1 MANSDF
7 LIRAKA
13 DTKNY
18 DANLAKAKQQLDNF
32 AKANMSAG
40 GVMKQMSSQLVSAA
54 AKFASFGAAVAG
66 SMKLVKD
73 AFNASE
79 ASVDEW
85 GRTLEATKSVYEGF
99 LNAINNGD
107 ISGYLGRIDEIV
119 KAAKE
124 AYNELDK
131 LGSMKTIQAPQIS
144 GQQLENE
151 RIRMMI
157 QTRRYIAPQDGR
169 GATPG
174 MKNGQ
179 LLTDEQVRIL
189 EKQLQGGMQ
198 KLTTLVGNEIQ
209 QSNSAISAMYDRQ
222 AIEAGLSKKEFL
234 KGTSSWEEFSK
245 RAEGA
250 KRYREVESEKA
261 YIRSLI
267 NSGHS
272 ISASQSA
279 LLKAPNPN
287 AEFKGWDVF
296 RVDGERYAALVQLI
310 QERDQQISQVYS
322 TQSQAFRAINRAEG
336 ITSRVGKGGKGGS
349 GGGGGTETVI
359 PADGSIAAQEA
370 EVSRLTDLWK
380 NATDQAGRDGYLKQL
395 NDAKAV
401 LDEMLGK
408 TKEIKAV
415 EMSRGFAGLSEASLS
430 AWTNSIKEQLDNAEI
445 GSTLYQSLTAELA
458 DANALGNLI
467 KTAIE
472 NGIDLSEGELSSMM
486 ESLWADLLNPEGIS
500 DDSLNKLVE
509 RINEYM
515 KEHPISLDLKTGTVS
530 TDNSNSKESTRET
543 YATDSFG
550 KISSGINS
558 MVSSMEQLGV
568 EIPTGLKEVLG
579 GINAITSILTTIT
592 AIMEAI
598 EAIQS
603 ATSFFP
609 FFAKSGIVPH
619 AAKGFLIPGNDYSDR
634 TPILAQS
641 GELIL
646 NRAAQGNIA
655 SQLQGAQRASTGG
668 TPYVNGEQIYLG
680 LTNYLRRSGKGE
692 LLTARQ

>member
-40 GVMKQMSSQLVSAA
+40 GIMKQMSSLLVSTA
-54 AKFASFGAAVAG
+54 AKYASFGAAISAIKGAINVMVSAL
-66 SMKLVKD
+66 MT
-73 AFNASE
+73 SE
-79 ASVDEW
+79 TNVDEW
-85 GRTLEATKSVYEGF
+85 GRTVEASKSVYQSFLQSLNTGDYSGF
-99 LNAINNGD
+99 FSRIND
-107 ISGYLGRIDEIV
+107 VIA
-119 KAAKE
+119 KAKE
-124 AYNELDK
+124 AYNALDELQTRGGIISSERLRLQARQTELKAIIRREGKDSESGKAAQAELRALEPKITKAYKSEADLNYQSFKELVDEK
-131 LGSMKTIQAPQIS
+131 LGEAGINLNKKSYDYLMRSFSDDSVYLNLKKNAKGKLYTSSGVDLRNTEQKLLDLFTDEWRKENKTYLDAS
-144 GQQLENE
+144 FTARGAAASSLLSDA
-151 RIRMMI
+151 
-157 QTRRYIAPQDGR
+157 RYIK
-169 GATPG
+169 GAT
-174 MKNGQ
+174 
-179 LLTDEQVRIL
+179 
-189 EKQLQGGMQ
+189 
-198 KLTTLVGNEIQ
+198 
-209 QSNSAISAMYDRQ
+209 S
-222 AIEAGLSKKEFL
+222 
-234 KGTSSWEEFSK
+234 GT
-245 RAEGA
+245 G
-250 KRYREVESEKA
+250 
-261 YIRSLI
+261 
-267 NSGHS
+267 
-272 ISASQSA
+272 
-279 LLKAPNPN
+279 
-287 AEFKGWDVF
+287 
-296 RVDGERYAALVQLI
+296 
-310 QERDQQISQVYS
+310 
-322 TQSQAFRAINRAEG
+322 
-336 ITSRVGKGGKGGS
+336 GKGGKGGS
-349 GGGGGTETVI
+349 GGGTKTVI
-359 PADGSIAAQEA
+359 PAEGSIAAQEA

-486 ESLWADLLNPEGIS
+486 ESLWADLLSPEGIS

-609 FFAKSGIVPH
+609 FFAKGGIVPH